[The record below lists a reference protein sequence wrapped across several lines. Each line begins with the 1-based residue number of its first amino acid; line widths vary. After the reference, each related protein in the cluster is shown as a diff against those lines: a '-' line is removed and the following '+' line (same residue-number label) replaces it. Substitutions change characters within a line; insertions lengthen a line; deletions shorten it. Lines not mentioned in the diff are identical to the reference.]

1 MDGRQLKPAK
11 VSVVEGQQ
19 LRFIL
24 KEGRNRQIRRMCE
37 LVGMN
42 VMDLVRIRIGSLELG
57 DLAEG
62 RWRVLSE
69 AERAA
74 LIAG

>member
-1 MDGRQLKPAK
+1 
-11 VSVVEGQQ
+11 
-19 LRFIL
+19 
-24 KEGRNRQIRRMCE
+24 
-37 LVGMN
+37 VGLH
-42 VMDLVRIRIGSLELG
+42 VMDLVRIRIGSLQLG

-74 LIAG
+74 VIAG